1 LKLSSLYSNL
11 ENIFPRI
18 IFHDGLN
25 IIFAQ
30 VRDPEN
36 FKKDS
41 HNLGKTFLIQV
52 LEFCLLKNI
61 DHNHPFK
68 KRRDIFNQFD
78 FYLEIETHKGDFVTV
93 KRKVEKGLIS
103 INITKEKNKD
113 LRLLSD
119 EKWSYPSLRLS
130 SKRPDQNAKGI
141 LNELLDLRAIA
152 PYSYRKGVG
161 YFLRSQNDYDDV
173 FRISRFAAG
182 KDRDWKPFLALLL
195 GFDYTIIDRKY
206 DLDTRK
212 ENLKLLLSEANKEA
226 LVEKNGYDELKAIIA
241 VKRNEVERQRK
252 LVNDFSFASVESEIN
267 ENLVSHIETQI
278 SELNERKYIID
289 YELSEIERSL
299 KTHLEFDLNKINN
312 IYEEIQLTLPD
323 NLIKSYEE
331 LIEFNKRLTNARSGR
346 LRTIKEHRL
355 SELEAIK
362 DQLELLNANRQN
374 ALASLREKE
383 TLEKYR
389 KLQSHLMEVEREI
402 YDLEQRL
409 VLLDRVSVYRKDI
422 QSLDA
427 KSDEII
433 EDIREAIHQQN
444 ERLNSIRFKFNAYVK
459 EVFNRNAIF
468 YVEQNKDGNLDFKVR
483 TLTGDKLVEETFEC
497 EGTSYK
503 KMMCACFDL
512 ALLSEYSNEPFYHFV
527 YHDGIFESL
536 DDRKKITLIKMVKRV
551 CMEHKLQYI
560 LSIIDSDMPKDPVKH
575 NLLFSENEII
585 CFLSDEGDKG
595 RLFKMPTF

>member
-1 LKLSSLYSNL
+1 MKLSSLYSNL
-11 ENIFPRI
+11 EEIFPRI

-36 FKKDS
+36 LNKDS
-41 HNLGKTFLIQV
+41 HNLGKTFIIQV
-52 LEFCLLKNI
+52 LEFCLLKDI
-61 DHNHPFK
+61 DRNHPFK
-68 KRRDIFNQFD
+68 QRKDIFNQFD
-78 FYLEIETHKGDFVTV
+78 FYLEIETHNGDFVTV

-113 LRLLSD
+113 LRLLPD
-119 EKWSYPSLRLS
+119 EKWSYPSLHLW
-130 SKRPDQNAKGI
+130 SKKPDQNAKGI
-141 LNELLDLRAIA
+141 LNKLLDLRAIA
-152 PYSYRKGVG
+152 PFSYRKGVG

-195 GFDYTIIDRKY
+195 GYDYTIIEKKY
-206 DLDTRK
+206 DLDIRK
-212 ENLKLLLSEANKEA
+212 DNIKLLLSEAKKEVS
-226 LVEKNGYDELKAIIA
+226 VERNGYDELKAIIA

-252 LVNDFSFASVESEIN
+252 LVNEFSFADVESEIN
-267 ENLVSHIETQI
+267 ENLVSNVEIRI

-289 YELSEIERSL
+289 YELSEIAHSL
-299 KTHLEFDLNKINN
+299 QTQLEFDLKHINKLFN
-312 IYEEIQLTLPD
+312 EVQLTLPD
-323 NLIKSYEE
+323 ALVKSYEE
-331 LIEFNKRLTNARSGR
+331 LIEFNKRLTNARSQR
-346 LRTIKEHRL
+346 LSTIKKHRL
-355 SELEAIK
+355 VELDTIN
-362 DQLELLNANRQN
+362 DQLELMNGSRQN

-389 KLQSHLMEVEREI
+389 KLQSHLMEADREI

-409 VLLDRVSVYRKDI
+409 VLLDRVSVYWKDI

-427 KSDEII
+427 KTDEII
-433 EDIREAIHQQN
+433 EFIREAIHQQN

-459 EVFNRNAIF
+459 EVFNRNAIL
-468 YVEQNKDGNLDFKVR
+468 YVEQNKEGNLEFKVR
-483 TLTGDKLVEETFEC
+483 TLTGDKSVEESFEG

-512 ALLSEYSNEPFYHFV
+512 ALLSEYSNESFYHFV

-536 DDRKKITLIKMVKRV
+536 DDRKKVTLIKMVKRV
-551 CMEHKLQYI
+551 CKENKLQYI
-560 LSIIDSDMPKDPVKH
+560 LSVIDSDMPRDPIKH
-575 NLLFSENEII
+575 NLLFEENEIV